1 MQTRTRNLLLA
12 AVLCL
17 CAYGLGMLVGHGAK
31 QALQSR
37 AASQRSGGTRSEM
50 NASASLVEE
59 RGTEERAF
67 VADSSAFLPTLS
79 TTTLQYFESQVRT
92 LDGMGNKEAFAHKLE
107 EIRPLLFLLSTND
120 YPKIWA
126 WLKGLRSSDAKGCVR
141 YQLLEIWSKKDPRA
155 AIEVVMA
162 LPEGHER
169 EMLMRGLPANYGA
182 SNPEAALAWVRQ
194 LPAGEQR
201 DIFLTDMIGG
211 IAERDV
217 VIATR
222 LVDEL
227 PPGSLRD
234 GAVWRIVEHCLNTD
248 PAAAAGLANKAR
260 TVFQQQGLFRYVG
273 AAWAERSL
281 PEALAWAQGL
291 NNQGDRDS
299 ALAGV
304 VRQMA
309 QTQPGV
315 AANLVLSQAEASS
328 RYLLAK
334 SLVAGWAQ
342 SDLPAAVEW
351 TTRLPDN
358 LCGQAWEG
366 LQEQWV
372 HLDPEGAANFALQSL
387 PAGETR
393 TAALTTLA
401 RKAAEAGWDEQAALR
416 WVGRLPAGPERDAF
430 LLGWCTQSVP
440 GFGPRPEAV
449 APLVA
454 LMSPGKRRD
463 AAIEA
468 IALEW
473 MQIDS
478 GAARKWV
485 QQARVHP

>member
-1 MQTRTRNLLLA
+1 MKTRTLNLVIA

-17 CAYGLGMLVGHGAK
+17 GAYGLGMLVGHGAK
-31 QALQSR
+31 QALQGR

-50 NASASLVEE
+50 SASASLVEE
-59 RGTEERAF
+59 RGTEEPAI
-67 VADSSAFLPTLS
+67 VADRSAFLPTLS

-92 LDGMGNKEAFAHKLE
+92 LDSLGNKEAFAHKLD
-107 EIRPLLFLLSTND
+107 EIRPLLLLLSTND
-120 YPKIWA
+120 YPRIWA

-182 SNPEAALAWVRQ
+182 SDPEAALAWVRQ
-194 LPAGEQR
+194 MPAGEQR

-217 VIATR
+217 TLATR
-222 LVDEL
+222 LLDEL
-227 PPGSLRD
+227 PPGSFRD
-234 GAVWRIVEHCLNTD
+234 NAVWGIVEHCLDTG
-248 PAAAAGLANKAR
+248 PAAAAGLADKAR
-260 TVFQQQGLFRYVG
+260 NVFQQQGLFRYVG
-273 AAWAERSL
+273 AAWAERNL

-291 NNQGDRDS
+291 SSQGDRDS

-309 QTQPGV
+309 QTQPE
-315 AANLVLSQAEASS
+315 AASDFVLAQAESSS

-334 SLVAGWAQ
+334 SLAAGWAE
-342 SDLPAAVEW
+342 SNLPAAVGW
-351 TTRLPDN
+351 LARVPDN
-358 LCGQAWEG
+358 VRAQAWEG
-366 LQEQWV
+366 LQEQWI
-372 HLDPEGAANFALQSL
+372 HQDPEGAANFAVQSL

-393 TAALTTLA
+393 IAALTALA
-401 RKAAEAGWDEQAALR
+401 RKAAEAGWDEQAALQ
-416 WVGRLPAGPERDAF
+416 WVRTLPAGPERDAF

-440 GFGPRPEAV
+440 GFGPRPEA
-449 APLVA
+449 AARLVA
-454 LMSPGKRRD
+454 WMSSGERRD

-468 IALEW
+468 IARDW

-478 GAARKWV
+478 GAAREWV
-485 QQARVHP
+485 HQARIRP